1 MTHFDYFFSTV
12 EEIRNFVNSS
22 ESSKTQ
28 EGRNLSKYL
37 NVLDN
42 SSHRNPREMSS
53 KEYQLRGILNEKA
66 FWEFHLRYPGFRQL
80 TYDSLGID
88 RTLLIIPQ

>member
-22 ESSKTQ
+22 ESSKSQ
-28 EGRNLSKYL
+28 EGRNLSRYF
-37 NVLDN
+37 NILDN
-42 SSHRNPREMSS
+42 SLPSNPRELSS

-66 FWEFHLRYPGFRQL
+66 LWEFHLRYPGFMQL

>member
-22 ESSKTQ
+22 ESSKSQ
-28 EGRNLSKYL
+28 EGRNLSRYL
-37 NVLDN
+37 NILDV
-42 SSHRNPREMSS
+42 SSHSIPRELNA
-53 KEYQLRGILNEKA
+53 KEYQLRRILNEKA

>member
-22 ESSKTQ
+22 ESNKTQ
-28 EGRNLSKYL
+28 EGRNLSRYF
-37 NVLDN
+37 NALDK
-42 SSHRNPREMSS
+42 SSQLDPRELSS
-53 KEYQLRGILNEKA
+53 KEYQLRRILNEKP
-66 FWEFHLRYPGFRQL
+66 FWYFHLRYPGFRQL
-80 TYDSLGID
+80 AYDSLGID

>member
-22 ESSKTQ
+22 ESSKSQ
-28 EGRNLSKYL
+28 EDRNLSRYL
-37 NVLDN
+37 NILDD
-42 SSHRNPREMSS
+42 SSHSNPRELNA